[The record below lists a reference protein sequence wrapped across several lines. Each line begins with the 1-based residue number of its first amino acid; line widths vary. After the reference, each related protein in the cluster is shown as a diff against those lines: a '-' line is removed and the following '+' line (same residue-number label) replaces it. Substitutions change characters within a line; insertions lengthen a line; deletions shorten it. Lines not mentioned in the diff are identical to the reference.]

1 MRPGCVR
8 ARKNMACISAG
19 ILSNVVSCVSGASGN
34 DSFFCLLDSS
44 GWDVCFGN
52 NFSIICAMN
61 FGTGRANNGFPVLIT
76 MVVVAIYNGMHAN
89 TIKQNA
95 NPPRPCKCACATRCQ
110 CRDENISKLNN
121 MCINA
126 HVRNI

>member
-8 ARKNMACISAG
+8 ARKNTACISAG
-19 ILSNVVSCVSGASGN
+19 ILSRDASCVSTTDSVFCSG
-34 DSFFCLLDSS
+34 CSS
-44 GWDVCFGN
+44 DWVVCFGN
-52 NFSIICAMN
+52 NFSIIFAIN
-61 FGTGRANNGFPVLIT
+61 FGIGSANNGFPVLIT